1 MASNVYYDPWSNT
14 KTKSGLEG
22 DLVISAMQKC
32 IRRGEEEQALRLAY
46 ELYITSSFH
55 EDKMWNRLLVI
66 PVEDIGFGDIN
77 APAFVRNLNDL
88 RKEFPY
94 GDGDRPI
101 FFMYAIRYLCKC
113 QKERSTDHIKNIIM
127 KEFEAGY
134 VPEIPDYA
142 IDMHT
147 IQGRARGRDVFYFLD
162 EASKVEPLWEGY
174 DDSYR
179 QTLYKMCQQEKSQQN
194 ADQEETK

>member
-32 IRRGEEEQALRLAY
+32 IRRGEEKQALRLAY

-66 PVEDIGFGDIN
+66 PVEDIGFGDIK